1 MWLII
6 SITLCPL
13 VRGRTLPCSYG
24 QLILEPCLEIWWC
37 ATRVQAMC
45 PLGKCFRP
53 PFLSLPIACLS
64 FEFFLNVT
72 EIWPVWN
79 TTLVSGLFLITVTR
93 RIDLGLLQMDI
104 FFGVNSSR
112 VLNFTCLFICLS
124 TIAYGVSIGCEVNKC
139 LWSVLRPQ
147 GAGDAAEDK
156 LGPALR

>member
-1 MWLII
+1 M
-6 SITLCPL
+6 
-13 VRGRTLPCSYG
+13 RGRTLPCSYG

-45 PLGKCFRP
+45 PLGKCSRP

-72 EIWPVWN
+72 EIWPFWN
-79 TTLVSGLFLITVTR
+79 TTLVSGLFLITVTC

-112 VLNFTCLFICLS
+112 VLNFMCLFICLS
-124 TIAYGVSIGCEVNKC
+124 TIVYGVSLSRKVLGMRQRTSWILPSGSLTGSLGGSWG
-139 LWSVLRPQ
+139 LWVHISQV
-147 GAGDAAEDK
+147 
-156 LGPALR
+156 